1 MSEIYDAPE
10 SPRITRAVQWLL
22 ALNIGVYFLQLT
34 LFGSDAV
41 YSALALDPVRF
52 PTAWW
57 TVGTYMFVHAWLAHL
72 AFNMLTLWMFG
83 PRLEQEW
90 GTRSFVQFYLWCGL
104 GGAIAHLVFA
114 QHSAVIGA
122 SGAISGVLV
131 AYALR
136 WPDEEVYLFGVIPMK
151 SRWLV
156 AALLAM
162 NIIFALSPSSRIDWT
177 AHVGGMAFGWIFLKL
192 YSVGGIN
199 RVRGWVS
206 SIPDESEDM
215 PRAVPRNRAPMRDR
229 GAGGGGGVGGG
240 GSVDEVVARSNAIV
254 LRESKS
260 LQHVPKQETP
270 KEYAARVN
278 RVLDKISQQGIGS
291 LTREERRL
299 LEDMSRKLRDQ

>member
-1 MSEIYDAPE
+1 MTEMYDAPQ
-10 SPRITRAVQWLL
+10 SPRMTRAVQWLL

-41 YSALALDPVRF
+41 YSALALDPARF

-72 AFNMLTLWMFG
+72 AFDMFTLWMFG

-90 GTRSFVQFYLWCGL
+90 GTRSFVQFYLWCGI

-114 QHSAVIGA
+114 RHSSVIGA

-156 AALLAM
+156 AALLGM

-192 YSVGGIN
+192 YAVGGIS

-206 SIPDESEDM
+206 AVPDESEDM

-229 GAGGGGGVGGG
+229 G
-240 GSVDEVVARSNAIV
+240 GSVDEVVARSNAVV
-254 LRESKS
+254 LRQSKPV
-260 LQHVPKQETP
+260 QHVPKQETP

-278 RVLDKISQQGIGS
+278 RVLDKISQQGIAS
-291 LTREERRL
+291 LTRDERRL
-299 LEDMSRKLRDQ
+299 LEDMSRKLRDE

>member
-1 MSEIYDAPE
+1 MSELYEPPQ
-10 SPRITRAVQWLL
+10 SPRMTRAVQWIL

-52 PTAWW
+52 PSAWW

-72 AFNMLTLWMFG
+72 AFNMFTLWMFG

-104 GGAIAHLVFA
+104 GGAIAHLALA

-162 NIIFALSPSSRIDWT
+162 NVIFALSPSSRIDWT
-177 AHVGGMAFGWIFLKL
+177 AHVGGMAFGWIFLKV
-192 YSVGGIN
+192 YAVGGLT
-199 RVRGWVS
+199 RVKGWVS
-206 SIPDESEDM
+206 SVPDESEDM
-215 PRAVPRNRAPMRDR
+215 PRAVPRNRGPMRER
-229 GAGGGGGVGGG
+229 G
-240 GSVDEVVARSNAIV
+240 GSVDEVVERSNAVV
-254 LRESKS
+254 LRERKP
-260 LQHVPKQETP
+260 LQHIPKQETA
-270 KEYAARVN
+270 KEYAAKVN
-278 RVLDKISQQGIGS
+278 QLLDKISQNGIGS
-291 LTREERRL
+291 LSREERRI
-299 LEDMSRKLRDQ
+299 LEEMSRKLRDQ

>member
-1 MSEIYDAPE
+1 MSEMYDATE
-10 SPRITRAVQWLL
+10 SSPRMTRAVQWLL
-22 ALNIGVYFLQLT
+22 ALNIGIYFLQLT

-41 YSALALDPVRF
+41 YSALALDPARF
-52 PTAWW
+52 PSAWW
-57 TVGTYMFVHAWLAHL
+57 TIGTYMFVHAWLAHL
-72 AFNMLTLWMFG
+72 AFNMFTLWMFG

-90 GTRSFVQFYLWCGL
+90 GTRTFVQFYLWCGL
-104 GGAIAHLVFA
+104 GGAVAHLLFA
-114 QHSAVIGA
+114 QHSSVIGA
-122 SGAISGVLV
+122 AGAISGVLV

-156 AALLAM
+156 AAMLAM

-192 YSVGGIN
+192 YAVGGIN

-206 SIPDESEDM
+206 AVPDDSEDM

-229 GAGGGGGVGGG
+229 SAG
-240 GSVDEVVARSNAIV
+240 VDEVVSRSNAVV

-260 LQHVPKQETP
+260 VQHVPKQETP

-278 RVLDKISQQGIGS
+278 RVLDKISQQGMAS
-291 LTREERRL
+291 LTRDERRL

>member
-1 MSEIYDAPE
+1 MSEMYEEPQ
-10 SPRITRAVQWLL
+10 SPRMTRAVQWLL

-41 YSALALDPVRF
+41 YSALALDPSRF

-57 TVGTYMFVHAWLAHL
+57 TIGTYMFVHAWLAHL
-72 AFNMLTLWMFG
+72 AFNMFTLWMFG

-90 GTRSFVQFYLWCGL
+90 GTRNFVQFYLWCGL
-104 GGAIAHLVFA
+104 GGAIAHLALA
-114 QHSAVIGA
+114 QHSSVIGA

-156 AALLAM
+156 VALLAM

-177 AHVGGMAFGWIFLKL
+177 AHVGGMAFGWIFLKV
-192 YSVGGIN
+192 YAVGGLN

-206 SIPDESEDM
+206 AVPDDPEDM

-229 GAGGGGGVGGG
+229 G

-254 LRESKS
+254 LHESKP

-270 KEYAARVN
+270 KEYAAKVN
-278 RVLDKISQQGIGS
+278 RVLDKISQHGIAS
-291 LTREERRL
+291 LTRDERRV
-299 LEDMSRKLRDQ
+299 LEEMSRKLRDQ

>member
-1 MSEIYDAPE
+1 
-10 SPRITRAVQWLL
+10 
-22 ALNIGVYFLQLT
+22 
-34 LFGSDAV
+34 
-41 YSALALDPVRF
+41 
-52 PTAWW
+52 
-57 TVGTYMFVHAWLAHL
+57 MFVHAWLAHL
-72 AFNMLTLWMFG
+72 AFNMFTLWMFG

-90 GTRSFVQFYLWCGL
+90 GTATFVKFYLWSGL

-156 AALLAM
+156 AAMLAM

-177 AHVGGMAFGWIFLKL
+177 AHIGGMAFGWVFLKL

-206 SIPDESEDM
+206 AVPDDSEDM
-215 PRAVPRNRAPMRDR
+215 PRAVPRGRSPMRDR
-229 GAGGGGGVGGG
+229 
-240 GSVDEVVARSNAIV
+240 SRDVDEVVARSNAVV
-254 LRESKS
+254 LRESKP
-260 LQHVPKQETP
+260 LQHVPKEETP

-278 RVLDKISQQGIGS
+278 RVLDKISQQGMGS
-291 LTREERRL
+291 LTRDEHRL
-299 LEDMSRKLRDQ
+299 LEEMSRKLRDE

>member
-1 MSEIYDAPE
+1 MSELYDAPE
-10 SPRITRAVQWLL
+10 SPRMTRAVQWLL
-22 ALNIGVYFLQLT
+22 ALNIGIYFLQLT
-34 LFGSDAV
+34 LFGTDAV
-41 YSALALDPVRF
+41 YSALALDPARF
-52 PTAWW
+52 PANWW

-72 AFNMLTLWMFG
+72 AFNMFTLWMFG

-90 GTRSFVQFYLWCGL
+90 GTTTFVRFYLWSGL

-114 QHSAVIGA
+114 QHSSVIGA

-192 YSVGGIN
+192 YSLGGIN

-206 SIPDESEDM
+206 AVPDDSEDM
-215 PRAVPRNRAPMRDR
+215 PRAVPRGRTPMRDR
-229 GAGGGGGVGGG
+229 TRD
-240 GSVDEVVARSNAIV
+240 VDEVVARSNAVV
-254 LRESKS
+254 LRERKP
-260 LQHVPKQETP
+260 LQHVPKEETP
-270 KEYAARVN
+270 TEYAARVN
-278 RVLDKISQQGIGS
+278 RVLDKISQHGMES

-299 LEDMSRKLRDQ
+299 LEEMSRKLRDE

>member
-1 MSEIYDAPE
+1 MSEMYDAAE
-10 SPRITRAVQWLL
+10 SSPRMTRAVQWLL
-22 ALNIGVYFLQLT
+22 ALNIGIYFLQLT

-41 YSALALDPVRF
+41 YSALALDPARF

-72 AFNMLTLWMFG
+72 AFNMFTLWMFG

-104 GGAIAHLVFA
+104 GGAIAHLLFA
-114 QHSAVIGA
+114 RHTAVIGA

-136 WPDEEVYLFGVIPMK
+136 WPDEEVYIFGVIPMK

-156 AALLAM
+156 VALLAM
-162 NIIFALSPSSRIDWT
+162 NIVFALSPSSRIDWT

-199 RVRGWVS
+199 SVRGWVS
-206 SIPDESEDM
+206 AVPDEAEDM
-215 PRAVPRNRAPMRDR
+215 PRAVPRNRAPIRDR
-229 GAGGGGGVGGG
+229 G
-240 GSVDEVVARSNAIV
+240 GSVDEVVARSNALV
-254 LRESKS
+254 LRQSKPV
-260 LQHVPKQETP
+260 QHVPKQETP

-278 RVLDKISQQGIGS
+278 QVLDKISQHGIES
-291 LTREERRL
+291 LTRDERRL
-299 LEDMSRKLRDQ
+299 LEG

>member
-1 MSEIYDAPE
+1 MSELYEPPQ
-10 SPRITRAVQWLL
+10 SPRMTRAVQWIL

-41 YSALALDPVRF
+41 YSALALDPARF
-52 PTAWW
+52 PSAWW
-57 TVGTYMFVHAWLAHL
+57 TIGTYMFVHAWLAHL
-72 AFNMLTLWMFG
+72 AFNMFTLWMFG

-104 GGAIAHLVFA
+104 GGAIAHLALA

-162 NIIFALSPSSRIDWT
+162 NVIFALSPSSRIDWT
-177 AHVGGMAFGWIFLKL
+177 AHVGGMAFGWIFLKV
-192 YSVGGIN
+192 YAVGGLT
-199 RVRGWVS
+199 RVKGWVS
-206 SIPDESEDM
+206 SVPDESEDM
-215 PRAVPRNRAPMRDR
+215 PRAVPRNRGPMRER
-229 GAGGGGGVGGG
+229 GGN
-240 GSVDEVVARSNAIV
+240 VDEVVERSNAVV
-254 LRESKS
+254 LRERKP
-260 LQHVPKQETP
+260 LQHIPKQETA
-270 KEYAARVN
+270 KEYAAKVN
-278 RVLDKISQQGIGS
+278 QLLDKISQNGIGS
-291 LTREERRL
+291 LSREERRI
-299 LEDMSRKLRDQ
+299 LEEMSRKLRDQ

>member
-1 MSEIYDAPE
+1 MSELYETPD
-10 SPRITRAVQWLL
+10 SPRVTRAVQWLL

-41 YSALALDPVRF
+41 YSALALDPARF
-52 PTAWW
+52 PADWW
-57 TVGTYMFVHAWLAHL
+57 TVVTYMFVHAWLAHL
-72 AFNMLTLWMFG
+72 AFNMFTLWMFG

-90 GTRSFVQFYLWCGL
+90 GTRTFVRFYLWSGL
-104 GGAIAHLVFA
+104 GGAIAHLLFA
-114 QHSAVIGA
+114 QHTSVIGA

-136 WPDEEVYLFGVIPMK
+136 WPDEEVYLFGVIPMR

-156 AALLAM
+156 VALLAM

-206 SIPDESEDM
+206 AVPDDSEEM
-215 PRAVPRNRAPMRDR
+215 PRAVPRNRSPMRDR
-229 GAGGGGGVGGG
+229 AGG
-240 GSVDEVVARSNAIV
+240 VDEVIARSNAIV
-254 LRESKS
+254 LRESKPI
-260 LQHVPKQETP
+260 QPVPKQESP
-270 KEYAARVN
+270 KEYAAKVN
-278 RVLDKISQQGIGS
+278 RVLDKISQHGIES
-291 LTREERRL
+291 LTREERRI
-299 LEDMSRKLRDQ
+299 LEEMSRRLRDQEED

>member
-1 MSEIYDAPE
+1 MSEMYDAPQ

-41 YSALALDPVRF
+41 YSALALDPARF

-72 AFNMLTLWMFG
+72 AFNMFTLWMFG

-104 GGAIAHLVFA
+104 GGAMAHLVLA

-122 SGAISGVLV
+122 SGALSGVLV

-156 AALLAM
+156 AAMLAM

-229 GAGGGGGVGGG
+229 A

-254 LRESKS
+254 LHESKS

-278 RVLDKISQQGIGS
+278 RVLDKISQHGIGS
-291 LTREERRL
+291 LTKEERRL
-299 LEDMSRKLRDQ
+299 LEDMSRKLRDQYQ